1 MTPWTA
7 THQTSLSLTSL
18 LEFAQVHAHWSGD
31 AIQSSHPLSC
41 CTPPALNFFP
51 ASRSFPM
58 SWLFASCGQ
67 SIGASVSAPVL
78 LKSIQGWFPLR
89 LTGLSPCF
97 PRDSPKSYPT
107 TQFKSINSLAFSLL
121 HCPTLTSIR
130 DYWKEHT
137 FDYIQDTSHLS
148 DTWSETI
155 FSHSV
160 DCLPF

>member
-107 TQFKSINSLAFSLL
+107 TQFKALIPWHSAFFIVQLSHPYVTTGKNIPL
-121 HCPTLTSIR
+121 IIFR
-130 DYWKEHT
+130 
-137 FDYIQDTSHLS
+137 IQVTYQIHDRKL
-148 DTWSETI
+148 
-155 FSHSV
+155 FSPI
-160 DCLPF
+160 L